1 MFVSPSLWKSF
12 CVFCVR
18 VSFIKV
24 KQHLSS
30 LLRPAPLAAS
40 AVTSSFTSC
49 TCPSRTFIPRIFLS
63 CTFTSRYITFAHPG
77 SYHHLLFISP
87 FCFPH
92 ISTSSRLFTPP
103 PFVSLSLSP
112 SPSLSLSL
120 PPSLPS
126 TNHMPVILVCLYL
139 APLRYSSA
147 SSPLNVLLLHL
158 LFHYLLTSSH
168 LHIVTAA
175 HLHILH
181 LHIFSSYIVYSCML
195 RLQSSLLPS
204 SSLTSS
210 HLLFLPL
217 LIFHSLFLRC
227 LHKTFA
233 CI

>member
-1 MFVSPSLWKSF
+1 
-12 CVFCVR
+12 
-18 VSFIKV
+18 
-24 KQHLSS
+24 
-30 LLRPAPLAAS
+30 
-40 AVTSSFTSC
+40 
-49 TCPSRTFIPRIFLS
+49 
-63 CTFTSRYITFAHPG
+63 
-77 SYHHLLFISP
+77 
-87 FCFPH
+87 
-92 ISTSSRLFTPP
+92 
-103 PFVSLSLSP
+103 
-112 SPSLSLSL
+112 LSLSL
-120 PPSLPS
+120 SLPS

-147 SSPLNVLLLHL
+147 SSPLNFLLLHL

-195 RLQSSLLPS
+195 RLQSFLLPS